1 MSQQES
7 EKISRGLM
15 ETIENRY
22 KNRDYDIRIRFP
34 EFTCLCPMTSQPD
47 FAEIVIHYVPGER
60 LVELKS
66 LKFYLNSFRNQGI
79 FHEEAVNRIRDDFV
93 EKVGPR
99 KLEVIGHFNVRGGIY
114 TTVRAAYPDS
124 ENTKPQVE

>member
-1 MSQQES
+1 
-7 EKISRGLM
+7 M

-22 KNRDYDIRIRFP
+22 KDRDYEINIRFP

-47 FAEIVIHYVPGER
+47 FAEIVINYVPGDK

-66 LKFYLNSFRNQGI
+66 LKFYLNSFRNLGI

-93 EKVGPR
+93 GKAGPK
-99 KLEVIGHFNVRGGIY
+99 KLEVIGKFNVRGGIY
-114 TTVRAAYPDS
+114 TTVRATYPDTG
-124 ENTKPQVE
+124 NQKPEIE